1 MSESER
7 EDSQAS
13 SPVDLPDR
21 SLMKGLVAGVVA
33 GLAATAAISA
43 VERLFS
49 PSGPESA
56 ARAAEMEETTSGEG
70 LETKTRD
77 WARRWL
83 VGAAAGA
90 AYGALVEFSPE
101 ATERQGAIFGLV
113 LMVLGDEHESEA
125 AEDLEAE
132 PIGRGVSGSGSPDGS
147 WSVSRSAG
155 RMAFGLVAERTRRA
169 VRRML

>member
-7 EDSQAS
+7 ERS
-13 SPVDLPDR
+13 PDR
-21 SLMKGLVAGVVA
+21 SLIKGLVAGVVA
-33 GLAATAAISA
+33 GLAATAASSA
-43 VERLFS
+43 VERLFG
-49 PSGPESA
+49 PSRPESA
-56 ARAAEMEETTSGEG
+56 APAAEMEETTAGQG
-70 LETKTRD
+70 LERKPRSR
-77 WARRWL
+77 ARRWV

-90 AYGALVEFSPE
+90 AYGALVEFAPE

-113 LMVLGDEHESEA
+113 LMVLGEEHEPQA
-125 AEDLEAE
+125 AEEMEAE
-132 PIGRGVSGSGSPDGS
+132 PVGRGVSGSGSRNGS